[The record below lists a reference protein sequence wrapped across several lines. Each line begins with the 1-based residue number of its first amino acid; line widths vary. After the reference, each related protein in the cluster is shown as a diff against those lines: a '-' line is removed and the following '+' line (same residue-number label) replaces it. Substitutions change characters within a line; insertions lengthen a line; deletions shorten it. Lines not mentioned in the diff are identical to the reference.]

1 MALSAEEWEI
11 IHLSL
16 KIAFWCVAISSLPAL
31 AVAWILARCQ
41 FPGKAILSAL
51 VHLPMV
57 IPPVVTG
64 YLLLVALGRNG
75 FIGKW
80 LYEAFDLSF
89 VFTWQGAVI
98 ATAVM
103 SFPLMVRA
111 LRSGFESHDWRLN
124 EAAATL
130 GKSPIVVFITLT
142 LPLLLPAIISALT
155 LGFARALGE
164 FGATITFVSNIPGE
178 TRNLPIAIYSL
189 LQIPGGDER
198 VFRLVII
205 SVVISFAAI
214 ALSEWLVRRSSGKPA
229 RGT

>member
-1 MALSAEEWEI
+1 MTLSAEEWEVI
-11 IHLSL
+11 RLSL
-16 KIAFWCVAISSLPAL
+16 KIALWCVAISSLPAL

-41 FPGKAILSAL
+41 FPGKALLSAL

-64 YLLLVALGRNG
+64 YLLLVVLGRNG
-75 FIGKW
+75 FIGRW
-80 LYEAFDLSF
+80 LFETFNISL

-98 ATAVM
+98 ATAIM

-111 LRSGFESHDWRLN
+111 LRSGFEAHDWRLN

-130 GKSPIVVFITLT
+130 GKGPYATFVSIT
-142 LPLLLPAIISALT
+142 LPLLLPAIISAVT

-198 VFRLVII
+198 IIRLVIV
-205 SVVISFAAI
+205 SVIISFVAI
-214 ALSEWLVRRSSGKPA
+214 AVSEWLARRGSGKST

>member
-1 MALSAEEWEI
+1 MSLSAEEWDVI
-11 IHLSL
+11 NLSL
-16 KIAFWCVAISSLPAL
+16 KIAIWCVTVSALPAL
-31 AVAWILARCQ
+31 GVAWLLARCE
-41 FPGKAILSAL
+41 FRGKTVLSAL

-64 YLLLVALGRNG
+64 YLLLVLLGRNG
-75 FIGKW
+75 VIGKW
-80 LYEAFDLSF
+80 LYEAFDATL

-111 LRSGFESHDWRLN
+111 LRSGFDTHDWRLN
-124 EAAATL
+124 DVAATL
-130 GKSPIVVFITLT
+130 GKGPVYRFMSITV
-142 LPLLLPAIISALT
+142 PLLIPSIISALT

-189 LQIPGGDER
+189 LQIPGGDDK
-198 VFRLVII
+198 VMRLVVI
-205 SVVISFAAI
+205 SIVISFAAI
-214 ALSEWLVRRSSGKPA
+214 ALSEWLVRRAPSRKDVK
-229 RGT
+229 